1 MLNILIN
8 IDAYL
13 RLNYL
18 MKYKLLFV
26 ALFVAASSI
35 AQIPSGYYS
44 TATGTGFVLKTQ
56 LYNKI
61 TNHTNLGYAGLW
73 SAYATTD
80 RDNQYENDNTVF
92 DLYSENP
99 TGTDPVTFLYSTNQ
113 CGTYTTQ
120 ANCYNRE
127 HIVPQSIFS
136 SASPMMSDAHFIVP
150 VDGYVNGMRSD
161 NPHGNVAVAS
171 WTSLNGSK
179 RGTSAVAGYT
189 GTVFEPLDDFKG
201 DIARMYFYFATRYEN
216 VVAGYTTYAMF
227 NGTNNQV
234 FSTPF
239 LNMLISW
246 HNQDT
251 VSAREIARNNAIYNL
266 QNNRNPFI
274 DHPEYVGI
282 IWGGSSVPVTQTIT
296 FNSLASVTYGSTF
309 NLTATASSNLLVS
322 YVSSNTNVAT
332 ISGNVVTVIGI
343 GTTTITA
350 SQSGNS
356 FYNPAVSVS
365 RTLTVTQAPQ
375 LITFNALPNK
385 TIGSPPFTLSA
396 TGGNSG
402 NPVTFTSSNNSV
414 ATISGNT
421 VTIVG
426 VGTTNITASELGNTN
441 YLAAVDVVR
450 SLSVSNG
457 IIAGWDFSTLL
468 GGTGTNN
475 FGASPFN
482 PTLNLTNCTVSGLIR
497 GAGILAPNTS
507 AAAARAWGGTVNT
520 ATSTTAITGNSTI
533 TFTLKPSIGY
543 AMDLGSI
550 SPIDYRRSSTGATN
564 ALVQY
569 SVNGGVFNNLS
580 TLNFPISSSS
590 GASAGTIDLTTI
602 ANLQNIHS
610 SQTITIRILPY
621 GGTGGTFYFYD
632 RAAST
637 AYDLSVVGN
646 VRLCSTTNSTNN
658 LSISSSA
665 LPYSWNGQNITT
677 SGTYSYSTI
686 NSLGCDSIATLNL
699 TIQPNYLGLNIK
711 VFLEGLYL
719 GNEKMTSAPFNAD
732 GISPQN
738 IADTLTLELH
748 DTLGMFMTLY
758 SSIAL
763 LDTNGICSINIPNTF
778 NNNRFYL
785 AVKHRNSIETWSANP
800 ILLTSNTNYDFS
812 NASNKSFGDN
822 VKNDGGV
829 FLLYCGDITQDGAI
843 DFADYPLLDID
854 NQNGLLGY
862 FTTDLTGDSSTDFSD
877 YPIIDFNNLLGIITL
892 RP

>member
-1 MLNILIN
+1 
-8 IDAYL
+8 
-13 RLNYL
+13 

-35 AQIPSGYYS
+35 AQIPNGYYS
-44 TATGTGFVLKTQ
+44 TATGTGYALKTQ

-99 TGTDPVTFLYSTNQ
+99 TGPDPVTFIYSTNQ

-120 ANCYNRE
+120 GNCYNRE
-127 HIVPQSIFS
+127 HIIPQSIFN
-136 SASPMMSDAHFIVP
+136 SASPMVSDAHFIVP

-189 GTVFEPLDDFKG
+189 GTVFEPLDEFKG

-227 NGTNNQV
+227 NGSSNQV
-234 FSTPF
+234 FSTAF
-239 LNMLISW
+239 LNMLITW

-282 IWGGSSVPVTQTIT
+282 IWGGGSGSGSSAQTIT
-296 FNSLASVTYGSTF
+296 FNPLANVTYGSTF
-309 NLTATASSNLLVS
+309 NLTATASSNLSVS

-332 ISGNVVTVIGI
+332 ISGNVVTVVGI

-350 SQSGNS
+350 SQGGNS
-356 FYNPAVSVS
+356 FYNPAINVSK
-365 RTLTVTQAPQ
+365 TLTVTQAPQ

-402 NPVTFTSSNNSV
+402 NPVTFTSSNSSV

-421 VTIVG
+421 VTIIG
-426 VGTTNITASELGNTN
+426 IGTTNITASELGNTN

-475 FGASPFN
+475 FGASPLNPNFN
-482 PTLNLTNCTVSGLIR
+482 LANCTVGGLVR
-497 GAGILAPNTS
+497 GAGILAPTTS

-520 ATSTTAITGNSTI
+520 ATSATAITGNSAI
-533 TFTLKPSIGY
+533 TFTLKPATGY
-543 AMDLGSI
+543 AIDLGSI

-569 SVNGGVFNNLS
+569 SVNGGVFNNLA
-580 TLNFPISSSS
+580 TLNFPISTSS
-590 GASAGTIDLTTI
+590 GASAGTIDLSTI
-602 ANLQNIHS
+602 LGLQNIHS
-610 SQTITIRILPY
+610 SKTITVRILPY

-658 LSISSSA
+658 LSISSSS

-699 TIQPNYLGLNIK
+699 TIQPNYLALNIK

-738 IADTLTLELH
+738 IADTLTIELH
-748 DTLGMFMTLY
+748 DTLGMFMTVY
-758 SSIAL
+758 SSFAL
-763 LDTNGICSINIPNTF
+763 LDTNGMCSINIPNTF

-785 AVKHRNSIETWSANP
+785 SVKHRNSIETWSANP
-800 ILLTSNTNYDFS
+800 ILLASNTNYDFS
-812 NASNKSFGDN
+812 NAADQSFGDN

-829 FLLYCGDITQDGAI
+829 FLLYCGDITQDGSI

-854 NQNGLLGY
+854 NQNGVLGY
-862 FTTDLTGDSSTDFSD
+862 LTTDLTGDSSTDFGD
-877 YPIIDFNNLLGIITL
+877 YPIIDINNMLGIITL
-892 RP
+892 KP

>member
-8 IDAYL
+8 IVAYL

-35 AQIPSGYYS
+35 AQIPTGYYS
-44 TATGTGFVLKTQ
+44 TATGTGYVLKTQ

-61 TNHTNLGYAGLW
+61 TNHINLGYAGLW

-99 TGTDPVTFLYSTNQ
+99 TGPDPVTFIYSTNQ

-120 ANCYNRE
+120 GNCYNRE
-127 HIVPQSIFS
+127 HIIPQSIFN

-189 GTVFEPLDDFKG
+189 GTVFEPLDEFKG

-227 NGTNNQV
+227 NGSSNQV
-234 FSTPF
+234 FSTAF
-239 LNMLISW
+239 LNMLITW

-282 IWGGSSVPVTQTIT
+282 IWGGGPGSSIQTIT
-296 FNSLASVTYGSTF
+296 FNPLANVTYGSTF
-309 NLTATASSNLLVS
+309 NLTAIASSNLSVS

-332 ISGNVVTVIGI
+332 ISGNVVTVVGI

-350 SQSGNS
+350 SQGGNS
-356 FYNPAVSVS
+356 FYNPAVNVS

-402 NPVTFTSSNNSV
+402 NPITFTSSNISV

-421 VTIVG
+421 VTIIG
-426 VGTTNITASELGNTN
+426 VGTTNITASELGNAN

-450 SLSVSNG
+450 SLTVSNG
-457 IIAGWDFSTLL
+457 IVAGWDFSTLL

-475 FGASPFN
+475 FGASPLNPNFN
-482 PTLNLTNCTVSGLIR
+482 TANCTVSGLVR
-497 GAGILAPNTS
+497 GSGILAPTTS
-507 AAAARAWGGTVNT
+507 AAAARAWGGTINT
-520 ATSTTAITGNSTI
+520 ATSATAITSNSAI
-533 TFTLKPSIGY
+533 TFTLKPANGY

-550 SPIDYRRSSTGATN
+550 SPIEYRRSSTGATN

-569 SVNGGVFNNLS
+569 SVNGGVFNNLT
-580 TLNFPISSSS
+580 TLNFPVSTSV

-602 ANLQNIHS
+602 TGLQNIHS
-610 SQTITIRILPY
+610 SKTITVRILPY
-621 GGTGGTFYFYD
+621 GGTGGTFYFFD

-637 AYDLSVVGN
+637 SYDLSVEGN
-646 VRLCSTTNSTNN
+646 LRLCTSTSSTTNT
-658 LSISSSA
+658 SIYSSA
-665 LPYSWNGQNITT
+665 LPYSWNGQNIST
-677 SGTYSYSTI
+677 SGTYTYSSI
-686 NSLGCDSIATLNL
+686 NSLGCDSIAILNL
-699 TIQPNYLGLNIK
+699 TIQPNFLALNIK
-711 VFLEGLYL
+711 IFLEGLYL
-719 GNEKMTSAPFNAD
+719 GNQKMASAPFNAD

-738 IADTLTLELH
+738 IADTITIELH
-748 DTLGMFMTLY
+748 DTLGMYVTVF
-758 SSIAL
+758 SSLAL
-763 LDTNGICSINIPNTF
+763 LDTNGLCTINIPNTL

-800 ILLTSNTNYDFS
+800 ILLGNNTNYDFS
-812 NASNKSFGDN
+812 DAADKSFGDN
-822 VKNDGGV
+822 LKNIGGV
-829 FLLYCGDITQDGAI
+829 YFMYGGDTDKSGTIDSGDFPSIEFDSYLGMNGYLNSDVDGSGSI
-843 DFADYPLLDID
+843 DSGDFPIP
-854 NQNGLLGY
+854 
-862 FTTDLTGDSSTDFSD
+862 DLNSF
-877 YPIIDFNNLLGIITL
+877 LGISAL

>member
-1 MLNILIN
+1 
-8 IDAYL
+8 
-13 RLNYL
+13 

-35 AQIPSGYYS
+35 AQIPNGYYS
-44 TATGTGFVLKTQ
+44 TATGTGYVLKTQ

-99 TGTDPVTFLYSTNQ
+99 TGPDPVTFIYSTNQ

-120 ANCYNRE
+120 GNCYNRE
-127 HIVPQSIFS
+127 HIIPQSIFN
-136 SASPMMSDAHFIVP
+136 SASPMVSDAHFIVP

-189 GTVFEPLDDFKG
+189 GTVFEPLDEFKG

-227 NGTNNQV
+227 NGSSNQV
-234 FSTPF
+234 FSTAF
-239 LNMLISW
+239 LNMLITW

-282 IWGGSSVPVTQTIT
+282 IWGGGSGSGSSAQTIT
-296 FNSLASVTYGSTF
+296 FNPLANVTFGSTF
-309 NLTATASSNLLVS
+309 NLTATASSNLSVS

-332 ISGNVVTVIGI
+332 ISGNVVTAVGI

-350 SQSGNS
+350 SQGGNS
-356 FYNPAVSVS
+356 FYNPAVNVS
-365 RTLTVTQAPQ
+365 KTLTVTQAPQ
-375 LITFNALPNK
+375 LITFNVLPNK
-385 TIGSPPFTLSA
+385 TIGSPPFTISA

-402 NPVTFTSSNNSV
+402 NPVTFTSSNTSV

-426 VGTTNITASELGNTN
+426 IGTTNITASELGNAN

-450 SLSVSNG
+450 SLTVSNG

-475 FGASPFN
+475 FGASPLNPNFN
-482 PTLNLTNCTVSGLIR
+482 LANCTVGGLVR
-497 GAGILAPNTS
+497 GAGILAPTTS

-520 ATSTTAITGNSTI
+520 ATSATAITGNSAI
-533 TFTLKPSIGY
+533 TFTLKPSTGY
-543 AMDLGSI
+543 AIDLGSI

-569 SVNGGVFNNLS
+569 SVNGGVFNNLA
-580 TLNFPISSSS
+580 TLNFPISTSS
-590 GASAGTIDLTTI
+590 GASAGTIDLSTI
-602 ANLQNIHS
+602 PGLQNIHS
-610 SQTITIRILPY
+610 SKTITVRILPY

-658 LSISSSA
+658 LSISSSS

-686 NSLGCDSIATLNL
+686 NSLGCDSIAILNL
-699 TIQPNYLGLNIK
+699 TIQPNYLALNIK

-738 IADTLTLELH
+738 IADTLTIELH
-748 DTLGMFMTLY
+748 DTLGMFMTVY
-758 SSIAL
+758 SSFAL
-763 LDTNGICSINIPNTF
+763 LDTNGMCSINIPNTF

-785 AVKHRNSIETWSANP
+785 AVKHRNSIETWSAKP
-800 ILLTSNTNYDFS
+800 ILLASNTNYDFS
-812 NASNKSFGDN
+812 NAADQSFGDN

-829 FLLYCGDITQDGAI
+829 FLLYCGDITQDGSI

-854 NQNGLLGY
+854 NQNGVLGY
-862 FTTDLTGDSSTDFSD
+862 LTTDLTGDSSTDFGD
-877 YPIIDFNNLLGIITL
+877 YPIIDINNMLGIITL
-892 RP
+892 KP

>member
-1 MLNILIN
+1 M
-8 IDAYL
+8 AYL

-35 AQIPSGYYS
+35 AQIPNGYYS
-44 TATGTGFVLKTQ
+44 TATGTGYALKTQ

-99 TGTDPVTFLYSTNQ
+99 TGPDPVTFIYSTNQ

-120 ANCYNRE
+120 GNCYNRE
-127 HIVPQSIFS
+127 HIIPQSIFN
-136 SASPMMSDAHFIVP
+136 SASPMVSDAHFIVP

-189 GTVFEPLDDFKG
+189 GTVFEPLDEFKG

-227 NGTNNQV
+227 NGSSNQV
-234 FSTPF
+234 FSTAF
-239 LNMLISW
+239 LNMLITW

-282 IWGGSSVPVTQTIT
+282 IWGGGSGSGSSAQTIT
-296 FNSLASVTYGSTF
+296 FNPLANVTYGSTF
-309 NLTATASSNLLVS
+309 NLTATASSNLSVS

-332 ISGNVVTVIGI
+332 ISGNVVTVVGI

-350 SQSGNS
+350 SQGGNS
-356 FYNPAVSVS
+356 FYNPAINVSK
-365 RTLTVTQAPQ
+365 TLTVTQAPQ

-402 NPVTFTSSNNSV
+402 NPVTFTSSNSSV

-421 VTIVG
+421 VTIIG
-426 VGTTNITASELGNTN
+426 IGTTNITASELGNTN

-475 FGASPFN
+475 FGASPLNPNFN
-482 PTLNLTNCTVSGLIR
+482 LANCTVGGLVR
-497 GAGILAPNTS
+497 GAGILAPTTS

-520 ATSTTAITGNSTI
+520 ATSATAITGNSAI
-533 TFTLKPSIGY
+533 TFTLKPATGY
-543 AMDLGSI
+543 AIDLGSI

-569 SVNGGVFNNLS
+569 SVNGGVFNNLA
-580 TLNFPISSSS
+580 TLNFPISTSS
-590 GASAGTIDLTTI
+590 GASAGTIDLSTI
-602 ANLQNIHS
+602 LGLQNIHS
-610 SQTITIRILPY
+610 SKTITVRILPY

-658 LSISSSA
+658 LSISSSS

-699 TIQPNYLGLNIK
+699 TIQPNYLALNIK

-738 IADTLTLELH
+738 IADTLTIELH
-748 DTLGMFMTLY
+748 DTLGMFMTVY
-758 SSIAL
+758 SSFAL
-763 LDTNGICSINIPNTF
+763 LDTNGMCSINIPNTF

-785 AVKHRNSIETWSANP
+785 SVKHRNSIETWSANP
-800 ILLTSNTNYDFS
+800 ILLASNTNYDFS
-812 NASNKSFGDN
+812 NAADQSFGDN

-829 FLLYCGDITQDGAI
+829 FLLYCGDITQDGSI

-854 NQNGLLGY
+854 NQNGVLGY
-862 FTTDLTGDSSTDFSD
+862 LTTDLTGDSSTDFGD
-877 YPIIDFNNLLGIITL
+877 YPIIDINNMLGIITL
-892 RP
+892 KP

>member
-1 MLNILIN
+1 M
-8 IDAYL
+8 
-13 RLNYL
+13 RLDYL

-35 AQIPSGYYS
+35 AQIPNGYYS
-44 TATGTGFVLKTQ
+44 TATGTGYVLKTQ

-99 TGTDPVTFLYSTNQ
+99 TGPDPVTFIYSTNQ

-120 ANCYNRE
+120 GNCYNRE
-127 HIVPQSIFS
+127 HIIPQSIFN
-136 SASPMMSDAHFIVP
+136 SASPMVSDAHFIVP

-189 GTVFEPLDDFKG
+189 GTVFEPLDEFKG

-227 NGTNNQV
+227 NGSSNQV
-234 FSTPF
+234 FSTAF
-239 LNMLISW
+239 LNMLITW

-282 IWGGSSVPVTQTIT
+282 IWGGGSGSGTSAQTIT
-296 FNSLASVTYGSTF
+296 FNPLANVTYGSTF
-309 NLTATASSNLLVS
+309 NLTATASSNLSVS

-350 SQSGNS
+350 SQGGNS
-356 FYNPAVSVS
+356 FYNPAVNVS
-365 RTLTVTQAPQ
+365 KTLTVTQAPQ

-402 NPVTFTSSNNSV
+402 NPVTFTSSNSSV

-421 VTIVG
+421 VTIIG
-426 VGTTNITASELGNTN
+426 IGSTNITASELGNAN

-450 SLSVSNG
+450 SLTVSNG

-475 FGASPFN
+475 FGASPLNPNFN
-482 PTLNLTNCTVSGLIR
+482 LANCTVGGLVR
-497 GAGILAPNTS
+497 GAGILAPTTS

-520 ATSTTAITGNSTI
+520 ATSATAITGNSAI
-533 TFTLKPSIGY
+533 TFTLKPATGY
-543 AMDLGSI
+543 AIDLGSI
-550 SPIDYRRSSTGATN
+550 APIDYRRSSTGATN

-569 SVNGGVFNNLS
+569 SVNGGVFNNLA
-580 TLNFPISSSS
+580 TLNFPISTSS
-590 GASAGTIDLTTI
+590 GASAGTIDLSI
-602 ANLQNIHS
+602 IPGLQNIHS
-610 SQTITIRILPY
+610 SRTITVRILPY

-658 LSISSSA
+658 LSISSSS

-699 TIQPNYLGLNIK
+699 TIQPNYLALNIK

-738 IADTLTLELH
+738 IADTLTIELH
-748 DTLGMFMTLY
+748 DTLGMFMTVY
-758 SSIAL
+758 SSFAL
-763 LDTNGICSINIPNTF
+763 LDTNGMCSINIPNTF

-785 AVKHRNSIETWSANP
+785 SVKHRNSIETWSANP
-800 ILLTSNTNYDFS
+800 ILLASNTNYDFS
-812 NASNKSFGDN
+812 NAADKSFGDN

-829 FLLYCGDITQDGAI
+829 FLLYCGDITQDGSI

-854 NQNGLLGY
+854 NQNGVLGY
-862 FTTDLTGDSSTDFSD
+862 LTTDLTGDSSTDFGD
-877 YPIIDFNNLLGIITL
+877 YPIIDINNMLGIIAL
-892 RP
+892 KP